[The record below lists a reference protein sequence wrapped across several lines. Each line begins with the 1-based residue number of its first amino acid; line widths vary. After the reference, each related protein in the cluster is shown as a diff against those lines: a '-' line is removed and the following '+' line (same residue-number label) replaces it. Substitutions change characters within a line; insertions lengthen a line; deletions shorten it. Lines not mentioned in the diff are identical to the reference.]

1 MEVSKELRSVRGLQW
16 IEQMR
21 ETSAL
26 LGAAVRI
33 MHPSLYMSG
42 LKAIRAIQNGQI
54 PVDKSEGLANILQ
67 FWASPFTGLS
77 LMNNRQT
84 PFHRDSLGCYEWM
97 DLLATVGPYTE
108 GILQM
113 PGLGLEFEYD
123 SGTVVGVSGRA
134 VRHGAQSNGERLCF
148 AYYMRENVTRA
159 HGLET
164 DFANIVD
171 VGRGT

>member
-1 MEVSKELRSVRGLQW
+1 MEVSKELHTIRGLQW

-21 ETSAL
+21 ETLAL
-26 LGAAVRI
+26 LGATVRI

-42 LKAIRAIQNGQI
+42 LKAIRAIQNRQI
-54 PVDKSEGLANILQ
+54 AVEKSEGLANILQ

-84 PFHRDSLGCYEWM
+84 LFHRDSLGCYEWM
-97 DLLATVGPYTE
+97 DLLATIGLYTK

-113 PGLGLEFEYD
+113 LGLGLEFEYD
-123 SGTVVGVSGRA
+123 SGMVVGVSGRA
-134 VRHGAQSNGERLCF
+134 VRHRAQSNGERLCF

-164 DFANIVD
+164 YFANIVD